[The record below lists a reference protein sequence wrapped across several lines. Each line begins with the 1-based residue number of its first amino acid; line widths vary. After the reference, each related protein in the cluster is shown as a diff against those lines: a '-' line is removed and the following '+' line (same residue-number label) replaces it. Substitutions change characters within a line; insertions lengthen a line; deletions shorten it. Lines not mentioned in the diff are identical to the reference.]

1 MKVYVVYN
9 AGYDFEYSETFVEFK
24 VFANKA
30 DADAYR
36 EKRKTNDGYYWDAL
50 VEKVVE

>member
-1 MKVYVVYN
+1 MKVYVVYKV
-9 AGYDFEYSETFVEFK
+9 GYDFDYSETLVEFK
-24 VFANKA
+24 VFANKD

-36 EKRKTNDGYYWDAL
+36 ENRKTNDGKYWDAL